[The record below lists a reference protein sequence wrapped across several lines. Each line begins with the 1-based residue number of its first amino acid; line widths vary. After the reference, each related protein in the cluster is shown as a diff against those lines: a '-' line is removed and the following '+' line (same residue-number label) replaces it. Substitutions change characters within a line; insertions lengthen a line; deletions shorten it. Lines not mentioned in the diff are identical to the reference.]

1 MARQNMESKGT
12 TPPYIAFQTLKTL
25 TRDLKQHRPPSRIDR
40 SVLKNFSGA
49 VASQILATLR
59 FFELIDG
66 QGHPTE
72 RLRSLV
78 DSYESEA
85 WARQLDVIL
94 RNAYP
99 PVFTLELETAS
110 ASQFEGLFAKTYP
123 GAASVQRKA
132 VTFFLNAA
140 SEAQIKL
147 SPYITKNRKPRSA
160 PTRRR
165 TARPKGTAGADTTQN
180 EEKTPPAN
188 GQGRLNESSEKTW
201 QDRLL
206 EKFPAFDP
214 AWSPEMQSKWME
226 SFEKLMAIKS

>member
-1 MARQNMESKGT
+1 MTSQNMESKGT

-59 FFELIDG
+59 FFELVDG

-72 RLRSLV
+72 KLHSLV
-78 DSYESEA
+78 GSWATELEA
-85 WARQLDVIL
+85 VL

-99 PVFTLELETAS
+99 PIFSLNLDTAS

-140 SEAQIKL
+140 SDAQIKL
-147 SPYITKNRKPRSA
+147 SPYITKNRKPRSG

-165 TARPKGTAGADTTQN
+165 TAKVKGAAGTDTN
-180 EEKTPPAN
+180 PDEEKTPLPN
-188 GQGRLNESSEKTW
+188 GQGRLNDPPEKTW
-201 QDRLL
+201 HDRLL
-206 EKFPAFDP
+206 DKFPAFDP

-226 SFEKLMAIKS
+226 SFEKLMAMKS